1 MLIVGQVFIHGFQF
15 RTADFEDRR
24 ANHDKCIRQSSYFC
38 TRSAHAGGRRFGRI
52 LSFHQVT
59 LSAAPWS
66 VPLVFQV
73 TLVDFF
79 DTTIGPECGLSRYE
93 AANVERRFLLA
104 TDIQSRAAIAPGD
117 GPRGSSFY
125 VFPV

>member
-1 MLIVGQVFIHGFQF
+1 MFPV
-15 RTADFEDRR
+15 AM
-24 ANHDKCIRQSSYFC
+24 
-38 TRSAHAGGRRFGRI
+38 
-52 LSFHQVT
+52 
-59 LSAAPWS
+59 
-66 VPLVFQV
+66 
-73 TLVDFF
+73 VDLF
-79 DTTIGPECGLSRYE
+79 DTAIDPECGLSRYE